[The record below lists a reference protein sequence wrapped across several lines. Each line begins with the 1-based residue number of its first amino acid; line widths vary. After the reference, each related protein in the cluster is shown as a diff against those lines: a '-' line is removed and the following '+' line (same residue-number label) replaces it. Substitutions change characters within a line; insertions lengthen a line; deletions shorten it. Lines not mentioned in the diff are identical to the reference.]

1 MSDRDTLTEALKRTR
16 LPGVYQDLVAVVME
30 GWRPPAREITD
41 PAALEALPVGSIVVD
56 FYEAGC
62 TRISP
67 DPVFGWVRAGSALA
81 SGRHYSAPHLPVTVL
96 YVPTEDPD
104 CPHDSRSGA
113 ADGRWRCDQCGADC
127 GPNTY
132 LTQEAD
138 TDA

>member
-41 PAALEALPVGSIVVD
+41 PDELPPGSVVIRD
-56 FYEAGC
+56 GVAYQREGDHWSMRGTK
-62 TRISP
+62 TRW
-67 DPVFGWVRAGSALA
+67 DK
-81 SGRHYSAPHLPVTVL
+81 PHGNGPIILL

-113 ADGRWRCDQCGADC
+113 ADGRWRCDECGTDCGA
-127 GPNTY
+127 NTY
-132 LTQEAD
+132 LTEEGR
-138 TDA
+138 